1 MFVLIYI
8 VVVVEKLKFFLI
20 KLIVRV
26 LKLIEIKSLVFI
38 FFIKFFDKERCIINM
53 LLFESVWGLEK
64 WNKILFNVNSL

>member
-64 WNKILFNVNSL
+64 WN